1 MRLKAPR
8 DIKLLLHII
17 YIYPTTLFAT
27 SCNAL
32 YLELVCLV
40 CMFLSIYKNN
50 MRKIWGKYEYILLFF
65 LKTISFFIG
74 SLKYIKVLEILLV
87 SGSYLKVRNDP
98 KVKYWKFDIVF
109 FFFQDIFTVVLT
121 GGYFWYF
128 CVFIWREN
136 KIRE

>member
-1 MRLKAPR
+1 
-8 DIKLLLHII
+8 
-17 YIYPTTLFAT
+17 
-27 SCNAL
+27 
-32 YLELVCLV
+32 
-40 CMFLSIYKNN
+40 MFLSIYKNN

-74 SLKYIKVLEILLV
+74 SLKYIKELEILLV

-121 GGYFWYF
+121 GGYF
-128 CVFIWREN
+128 
-136 KIRE
+136 